1 MVNSNIVLLKIHADL
16 FVATHLTISNYLTLT
31 LLLHTQGQAQATL
44 IFKKKTQTCT
54 YFAKLRLTWIFF
66 LISG

>member
-1 MVNSNIVLLKIHADL
+1 MVNSNIVLLNIHADL
-16 FVATHLTISNYLTLT
+16 FVATHLTITIYLTLT

-44 IFKKKTQTCT
+44 IFKKTQTYT
-54 YFAKLRLTWIFF
+54 FFAKLRLTWIFF